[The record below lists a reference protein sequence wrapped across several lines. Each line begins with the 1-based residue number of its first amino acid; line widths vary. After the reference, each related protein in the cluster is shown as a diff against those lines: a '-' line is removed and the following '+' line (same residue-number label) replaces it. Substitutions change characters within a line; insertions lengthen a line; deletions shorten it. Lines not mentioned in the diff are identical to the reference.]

1 MRFIIFKYI
10 TTIAAIFLLSGC
22 LGGSIATQI
31 VSTIATK
38 MADRAIANAMDVQD
52 GPSNRR
58 QTNTYNNNSYKTAD
72 NLSANKNNG
81 LVKNKDII
89 KNNDLIKYNETLK
102 NNVITKN
109 KNLAKNV
116 DSVKNIDFTKNNLG
130 RNNPLSNTKNST
142 LNATPAD
149 PYQAAMI
156 NMAFEQVKPVQET
169 SASQPSPLQVEEIE
183 TRIAI
188 IEGNQLVQVELFNLL
203 IGDEKNAVFENAR
216 MLGAINLPKQREW
229 QHWGVATGAFLQ
241 LGENAKKI
249 ITFLIPPEFGKL
261 PSGSFAMVELAS
273 AGELN
278 VARYKGN

>member
-58 QTNTYNNNSYKTAD
+58 QTNTYNSNSYKTAD

-81 LVKNKDII
+81 LVKN
-89 KNNDLIKYNETLK
+89 NDLIKYNEILK
-102 NNVITKN
+102 NDDLTKN

-116 DSVKNIDFTKNNLG
+116 DSVKNIDFAKNNNLV

-203 IGDEKNAVFENAR
+203 IGDEKNAVFEHAR

-229 QHWGVATGAFLQ
+229 QHWGVGTGAFLQ
-241 LGENAKKI
+241 DGESAKKI

-261 PSGSFAMVELAS
+261 PSGSIAMVELAS

>member
-1 MRFIIFKYI
+1 MQFINFKYI
-10 TTIAAIFLLSGC
+10 TTIAALFLLSGC

-31 VSTIATK
+31 VSTIATN

-58 QTNTYNNNSYKTAD
+58 QTNTYNSNSYKTAD
-72 NLSANKNNG
+72 NLSANKNI
-81 LVKNKDII
+81 D
-89 KNNDLIKYNETLK
+89 
-102 NNVITKN
+102 
-109 KNLAKNV
+109 LAKN
-116 DSVKNIDFTKNNLG
+116 NNLV
-130 RNNPLSNTKNST
+130 RNNPLNNTKNST
-142 LNATPAD
+142 LHASPISPN
-149 PYQAAMI
+149 QAAMI
-156 NMAFEQVKPVQET
+156 NMAFERVKPVQET

-188 IEGNQLVQVELFNLL
+188 IEGNPLVRVELFNLL

-229 QHWGVATGAFLQ
+229 QHWGVGTGAFVQ
-241 LGENAKKI
+241 DGENAKKI

-261 PSGSFAMVELAS
+261 PSGSIAMVELAS

>member
-1 MRFIIFKYI
+1 MQFIIFKYI
-10 TTIAAIFLLSGC
+10 TTIAALFLLSGC

-58 QTNTYNNNSYKTAD
+58 QTNTYNSNSYKTAD
-72 NLSANKNNG
+72 NLSANKNI
-81 LVKNKDII
+81 DFA
-89 KNNDLIKYNETLK
+89 KNN
-102 NNVITKN
+102 
-109 KNLAKNV
+109 NLV
-116 DSVKNIDFTKNNLG
+116 
-130 RNNPLSNTKNST
+130 RNNPLNNIKNST
-142 LNATPAD
+142 FNATPTS
-149 PYQAAMI
+149 PNQAAMI
-156 NMAFEQVKPVQET
+156 NMAFERVKPVQET

-188 IEGNQLVQVELFNLL
+188 IEGNPLVRVELFNLL

-229 QHWGVATGAFLQ
+229 QHWGVGTGAFQ
-241 LGENAKKI
+241 QDGENAKKI

-261 PSGSFAMVELAS
+261 PSGSIAMVELAS

-278 VARYKGN
+278 VARYKSN

>member
-38 MADRAIANAMDVQD
+38 MADKAIANAMDVQY

-58 QTNTYNNNSYKTAD
+58 QTNAYNSNSYKTAY
-72 NLSANKNNG
+72 NLSAN
-81 LVKNKDII
+81 
-89 KNNDLIKYNETLK
+89 KNNDLIKYNEILK
-102 NNVITKN
+102 NDDLTKN
-109 KNLAKNV
+109 KNLAKKFY
-116 DSVKNIDFTKNNLG
+116 SVKNIDFAKNNNLI

-142 LNATPAD
+142 LNATSAD

-156 NMAFEQVKPVQET
+156 NMAFKQVKPVQET

-183 TRIAI
+183 TRFAI

-203 IGDEKNAVFENAR
+203 IGDEKNAVFKNAR

-229 QHWGVATGAFLQ
+229 QHWGVGTGVFLQ
-241 LGENAKKI
+241 DGENAKKI

-261 PSGSFAMVELAS
+261 TSGSITMVELAS

>member
-1 MRFIIFKYI
+1 MQKIVILNMQFINFKYI
-10 TTIAAIFLLSGC
+10 TTIAALFLLSGC

-31 VSTIATK
+31 VSTIATN

-58 QTNTYNNNSYKTAD
+58 QTNTYNSNSYKTAD
-72 NLSANKNNG
+72 NLSANKNI
-81 LVKNKDII
+81 D
-89 KNNDLIKYNETLK
+89 
-102 NNVITKN
+102 
-109 KNLAKNV
+109 LAKN
-116 DSVKNIDFTKNNLG
+116 NNLV
-130 RNNPLSNTKNST
+130 RNNPLNNTKNST
-142 LNATPAD
+142 LHASPISPN
-149 PYQAAMI
+149 QAAMI
-156 NMAFEQVKPVQET
+156 NMAFERVKPVQET

-188 IEGNQLVQVELFNLL
+188 IEGNPLVRVELFNLL

-229 QHWGVATGAFLQ
+229 QHWGVGTGAFVQ
-241 LGENAKKI
+241 DGENAKKI

-261 PSGSFAMVELAS
+261 PSGSIAMVELAS

>member
-1 MRFIIFKYI
+1 MQKIVILNMQFIIFKYI
-10 TTIAAIFLLSGC
+10 TTIAALFLLSGC

-38 MADRAIANAMDVQD
+38 IADRAIANAMDVQD

-58 QTNTYNNNSYKTAD
+58 QTKTYNSNSYKTAD
-72 NLSANKNNG
+72 NLSANKNI
-81 LVKNKDII
+81 D
-89 KNNDLIKYNETLK
+89 
-102 NNVITKN
+102 
-109 KNLAKNV
+109 LAKN
-116 DSVKNIDFTKNNLG
+116 NNLV
-130 RNNPLSNTKNST
+130 RNNPLNNTKNST
-142 LNATPAD
+142 LHASPMSPN
-149 PYQAAMI
+149 QAAMI
-156 NMAFEQVKPVQET
+156 NMAFERVKPVQET

-188 IEGNQLVQVELFNLL
+188 IEGNPLVRVELFNLL

-229 QHWGVATGAFLQ
+229 QHWGVGTGAFQ
-241 LGENAKKI
+241 QDGENTKKI

-261 PSGSFAMVELAS
+261 PSGSIAMVELAS

-278 VARYKGN
+278 VARYKSN